1 MMDSQKKRW
10 VAINVVGGIAVLG
23 SYAHGLIT
31 HPQTREMLWGS
42 MPDPLKSIYGVTMWL
57 AAAGY
62 LVFMYYVFFRVDT
75 EEARVG
81 QRFGFGIVNAC
92 CAAVVFAS
100 ALWMPLTFAY
110 LAQPSTA
117 LWMLIRVDL
126 LIVGA
131 GAIGLIVALFTMTPR
146 PTAWAGA
153 ITILALLPFAL
164 QTAFLDAFVWP
175 AFFPGS

>member
-1 MMDSQKKRW
+1 MHSQKKQW
-10 VAINVVGGIAVLG
+10 LVINVVGGIAVLG

-31 HPQTREMLWGS
+31 HPDTRELLWGT
-42 MPDPLKSIYGVTMWL
+42 MPGALKSIYGVTMWL

-62 LVFMYYVFFRVDT
+62 LVFMHHVFFRVDVGK
-75 EEARVG
+75 ARVG
-81 QRFGFGIVNAC
+81 QRFGFGAINAC

-110 LAQPSTA
+110 LDQPSPA
-117 LWMLIRVDL
+117 LWVLIRLDL

-131 GAIGLIVALFTMTPR
+131 GAIGLIVALFTLTPR
-146 PTAWAGA
+146 SGGWAGA

-175 AFFPGS
+175 AFFAQN

>member
-1 MMDSQKKRW
+1 MDPQKKTW
-10 VAINVVGGIAVLG
+10 LAINVVGGIAVLG

-31 HPQTREMLWGS
+31 HPQTRDMLWGS

-62 LVFMYYVFFRVDT
+62 LVFMHHVFFRIDT
-75 EEARVG
+75 AEARVG
-81 QRFGFGIVNAC
+81 QHFGFGVVNTC

-110 LAQPSTA
+110 LDQPSTA
-117 LWMLIRVDL
+117 LWVLIRADL
-126 LIVGA
+126 FIVGI
-131 GAIGLIVALFTMTPR
+131 GAVGLIVSVFNLSPR
-146 PTAWAGA
+146 ATGWAGVV
-153 ITILALLPFAL
+153 TILALLLFAL

-175 AFFPGS
+175 AFFVKG

>member
-1 MMDSQKKRW
+1 MHPQKKKW
-10 VAINVVGGIAVLG
+10 LVINVVGGIAVLG

-31 HPQTREMLWGS
+31 HPDTRDMLWGA
-42 MPDPLKSIYGVTMWL
+42 MPSPLKSIYGVTMWL

-62 LVFMYYVFFRVDT
+62 LVFMHHVFFRIDAG
-75 EEARVG
+75 EARIG
-81 QRFGFGIVNAC
+81 QHFGFGVINAC

-110 LAQPSTA
+110 LAEPSTA
-117 LWMLIRVDL
+117 LWVLIRVDL

-131 GAIGLIVALFTMTPR
+131 GAIGLIVALFTLTPR
-146 PTAWAGA
+146 PGGGAGA

-175 AFFPGS
+175 AFFQ